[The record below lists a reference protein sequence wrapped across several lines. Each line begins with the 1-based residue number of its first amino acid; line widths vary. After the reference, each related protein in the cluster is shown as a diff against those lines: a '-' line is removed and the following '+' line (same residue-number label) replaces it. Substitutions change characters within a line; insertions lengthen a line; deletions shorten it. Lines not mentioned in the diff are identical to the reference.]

1 MKIIEVNE
9 LLDTPIDYKQID
21 ESNFIDSQ
29 FEKVN
34 LEVDENGYV
43 SNSILDKIDFN
54 STDTTV
60 INAGVGLGKTEGI
73 LRIIQHYHN
82 ERFKGN
88 HYKLIIVTPFKSLNR
103 QYIKAIQ
110 EIINKDNIHFNY
122 EDIDLESWDE
132 NKAIEDSKKS
142 LQIFSIKSILGD
154 SGNVIYEQN
163 INKSRYIDLL
173 INQCKVRNEK
183 VVFIFDEIH
192 ETLSSYDKK
201 NILNLLK
208 WKNVTFKAIVAS
220 ATFSESSIVVLK
232 LIQVLTD
239 NRIKILEIDR
249 VQNDRLS
256 ALNLVFYN
264 RPTYDVNDD
273 YLNSFFDELLQKDFE
288 TINILSYSKKL
299 AQSIFESELKSKMD
313 TKYSEINLCIGD
325 GNGKFNHNESNI
337 GTTFKTGLSI
347 TKKTAL
353 ILLLPTIRSEYYGIF
368 EERINPLIQ
377 ALARARNPESE
388 VYIIM
393 PKPKSVIANF
403 YYYDHELNGLNRYK
417 SNRYLPI
424 SEQQNYLEN
433 RFKRETD
440 KNIEEIKELEV
451 LPNGLKTNVEP
462 FDWYRLTYGDKVLYS
477 NVEIYGKDLPSYV
490 YWAAINNQFVNTRL
504 RKIILKDDIIFEE
517 DNFIPDILKFLNDN
531 NLIEEL
537 QTLTDKELYYYIR
550 ESLFSNKLYI
560 RNENKEDE
568 PIIIIKNRNSLFEY
582 QILQS
587 VNIIKNNI
595 VDYTDLVDNKI
606 TKEEYL
612 RNAISYCLNIE
623 SLEGIDKECYSLIRV
638 YNDLYM
644 YQNIFLEKYARDS
657 NYFEIDNDFKF
668 HNVDLIKLMCIFD
681 EINQKD
687 KIFVT
692 LFRKNKM
699 NDKYI
704 FSLLKKVFFTTKQ
717 TKVNSVKLQKIESVF
732 DLTDTNNSLNLVY

>member
-1 MKIIEVNE
+1 LKIIEVNE

-21 ESNFIDSQ
+21 ESNFIESQ
-29 FEKVN
+29 FEKEN

-73 LRIIQHYHN
+73 LRIIKHYHD
-82 ERFKGN
+82 ERYKGN
-88 HYKLIIVTPFKSLNR
+88 LYKLIIVTPFKSLNR

-110 EIINKDNIHFNY
+110 EIIDKDNIHFNY
-122 EDIDLESWDE
+122 EDIDPESWDE
-132 NKAIEDSKKS
+132 NKAIEDSNKS
-142 LQIFSIKSILGD
+142 LQIFSNKSILGD
-154 SGNVIYEQN
+154 SGNHIYEQN
-163 INKSRYIDLL
+163 ENKIRYIDLL
-173 INQCKVRNEK
+173 INQCNERNEK

-192 ETLSSYDKK
+192 ESLSSYDKK

-239 NRIKILEIDR
+239 NKIKILETDR
-249 VQNDRLS
+249 VQNNSLS
-256 ALNLVFYN
+256 ALSLVFYDGYY
-264 RPTYDVNDD
+264 RVNND
-273 YLNSFFDELLQKDFE
+273 YLNTFFDELLQKDFE

-313 TKYSEINLCIGD
+313 TKFSEINLCIGD
-325 GNGKFNHNESNI
+325 GKGKFNHNESNI

-353 ILLLPTIRSEYYGIF
+353 IIILPPFRSEYYGIF

-393 PKPKSVIANF
+393 SPPKRVFANL
-403 YYYDHELNGLNRYK
+403 YNYDHELNGLNRYRLT
-417 SNRYLPI
+417 RYFPI

-433 RFKRETD
+433 RFKKEIE
-440 KNIEEIKELEV
+440 KNIEEIKELEG

-477 NVEIYGKDLPSYV
+477 NIEIYGKDFPSYV

-504 RKIILKDDIIFEE
+504 KNIILKDSIIFEG
-517 DNFIPDILKFLNDN
+517 DKFIPDILEFISDN
-531 NLIEEL
+531 NFIEEL
-537 QTLTDKELYYYIR
+537 QTLTDKDLYYHIR
-550 ESLFSNKLYI
+550 ESLFTYKLYI
-560 RNENKEDE
+560 STENKVDNDE
-568 PIIIIKNRNSLFEY
+568 IFKNRNSTFEH

-595 VDYTDLVDNKI
+595 VDYTDLVYYKI

-612 RNAISYCLNIE
+612 RNAISYSLNIE
-623 SLEGIDKECYSLIRV
+623 SIEGIDKECHNLIRA

-644 YQNIFLEKYARDS
+644 YQKIFLEKYTINSD
-657 NYFEIDNDFKF
+657 YFEIDNNFKF
-668 HNVDLIKLMCIFD
+668 DNVDLIKLMCIFE

-692 LFRKNKM
+692 LFRKINM
-699 NDKYI
+699 NNKYI
-704 FSLLKKVFFTTKQ
+704 FSLLKKVFFITKQ
-717 TKVNSVKLQKIESVF
+717 SKVNSIKLQKIESVH
-732 DLTDTNNSLNLVY
+732 DLTNTNNSLNLVY

>member
-29 FEKVN
+29 YEKVN

-43 SNSILDKIDFN
+43 SNSILDNIDFD

-60 INAGVGLGKTEGI
+60 INAGVGLGKTQGI
-73 LRIIQHYHN
+73 LSIIQHYHN

-110 EIINKDNIHFNY
+110 EIIDKDNIHFNY

-132 NKAIEDSKKS
+132 NKTIEDSKKS

-173 INQCKVRNEK
+173 INQCKVTNEK

-232 LIQVLTD
+232 IIQLLTD
-239 NRIKILEIDR
+239 NNIKILEIDR
-249 VQNDRLS
+249 IQNTRLS
-256 ALNLVFYN
+256 NLNLVFYI
-264 RPTYDVNDD
+264 RPIYDVNDN
-273 YLNSFFDELLQKDFE
+273 YLNTFFDELLKKNFE

-299 AQSIFESELKSKMD
+299 AENIFESELKSKIEA
-313 TKYSEINLCIGD
+313 KYSEINLCIGD
-325 GNGKFNHNESNI
+325 GNGNFNHNESNI

-353 ILLLPTIRSEYYGIF
+353 IILLPTYMSNQYGIF

-388 VYIIM
+388 IYIILPI
-393 PKPKSVIANF
+393 PKGSISDNYNHKA
-403 YYYDHELNGLNRYK
+403 NGLTFRRRYEYFSITEQK
-417 SNRYLPI
+417 EILKYRYEKKIDEHSKEIGIL
-424 SEQQNYLEN
+424 
-433 RFKRETD
+433 
-440 KNIEEIKELEV
+440 KNL
-451 LPNGLKTNVEP
+451 NNDLKLLYDSFE
-462 FDWYRLTYGDKVLYS
+462 WYRLTYGDKVLYS
-477 NVEIYGKDLPSYV
+477 NIEIYGKDFPAYV

-504 RKIILKDDIIFEE
+504 RKIFLKDEIIFEG
-517 DNFIPDILKFLNDN
+517 DKFIPDILKFINGHCTKN
-531 NLIEEL
+531 CV
-537 QTLTDKELYYYIR
+537 
-550 ESLFSNKLYI
+550 S
-560 RNENKEDE
+560 
-568 PIIIIKNRNSLFEY
+568 IKF
-582 QILQS
+582 
-587 VNIIKNNI
+587 
-595 VDYTDLVDNKI
+595 
-606 TKEEYL
+606 
-612 RNAISYCLNIE
+612 CL
-623 SLEGIDKECYSLIRV
+623 G
-638 YNDLYM
+638 
-644 YQNIFLEKYARDS
+644 
-657 NYFEIDNDFKF
+657 
-668 HNVDLIKLMCIFD
+668 
-681 EINQKD
+681 
-687 KIFVT
+687 
-692 LFRKNKM
+692 
-699 NDKYI
+699 
-704 FSLLKKVFFTTKQ
+704 
-717 TKVNSVKLQKIESVF
+717 
-732 DLTDTNNSLNLVY
+732 